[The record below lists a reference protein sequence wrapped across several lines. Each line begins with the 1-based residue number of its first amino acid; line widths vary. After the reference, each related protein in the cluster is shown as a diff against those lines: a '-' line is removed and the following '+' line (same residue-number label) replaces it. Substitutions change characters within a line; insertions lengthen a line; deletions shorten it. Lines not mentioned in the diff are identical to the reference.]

1 MYRIS
6 SNICLSVTISVGVC
20 VNFGDDTHP
29 FRVSIASSPCYHVN
43 CFLFAHLIP
52 FRKRFAQTGDYV
64 ESYFDSNTLFCVPF
78 SVRPGNVCCIT
89 QK

>member
-1 MYRIS
+1 MS
-6 SNICLSVTISVGVC
+6 FVGVTG
-20 VNFGDDTHP
+20 VWLGSYFQPNLLNDINIWFI
-29 FRVSIASSPCYHVN
+29 SLA
-43 CFLFAHLIP
+43 FLVLYVPFAHLIP
-52 FRKRFAQTGDYV
+52 FRKRFAQTGDYG